1 MKQIVLLRH
10 ENQYLHRELL
20 DMGNRVTKVQV
31 QNEATDAKLAAMSA
45 ASFADARSN
54 YDAQNSDMAR

>member
-10 ENQYLHRELL
+10 ENQYLHKELL

-31 QNEATDAKLAAMSA
+31 QNEATDAKLAAMST
-45 ASFADARSN
+45 ASHVDAMSC
-54 YDAQNSDMAR
+54 YDS